1 MAKET
6 DNKFDVLVLGAGIIG
21 VSSVWHL
28 QSRGQKAAL
37 LDRAQPGR
45 GASFGNAGLIER
57 SSIVPYHFPRHLG
70 DVLRYATNRQS
81 AMRYDVSYLPKIAA
95 WLYQFWRHS
104 SPQNLA
110 KATAALLPLIEQSVS
125 EHDVMI
131 KAAGLQPL
139 RGTGGWIEIFREKRG
154 FEQAKSE
161 LAELTPYQLQADVL
175 DSAALRE
182 REPSLL
188 RSRPQASAGALRDAL
203 AGCTPL
209 KNGLAGAIHWLDP
222 HTITAPGALV
232 EGYCQ
237 HFIAQGGCFFH
248 GDARSLTRKG
258 ETLWQVETQDGVIE
272 AKNIV
277 IALGWESGALIKK
290 LTGKSLPLAVKRG
303 YHMHYQQEPEQNLNH
318 PLCDAQA
325 GFVLAPMQQGL
336 RLTTGIEFAAPTAAP
351 NEIQLRRCEKIARQ
365 YCNLGKRIDEI
376 IWLGRRPCLPD
387 MRPIISPIG
396 ERSAG
401 LWANFGHA
409 HHGLTLGPVSGR
421 LLSEMMMGQ
430 EPFTNPTPFSIKRFH

>member
-6 DNKFDVLVLGAGIIG
+6 NNKFDVLVLGAGIIG
-21 VSSVWHL
+21 VSSAWHL
-28 QSRGQKAAL
+28 QRRGQKTAL

-57 SSIVPYHFPRHLG
+57 SSVIPYHFPRHLG
-70 DVLRYATNRQS
+70 DVLRYATNRQA
-81 AMRYDVSYLPKIAA
+81 AMRYDISYLPRIAA
-95 WLYQFWRHS
+95 WLYQFWRCS
-104 SPQNLA
+104 STQNLERAA
-110 KATAALLPLIEQSVS
+110 KAMLPLIEQSVR

-139 RGTGGWIEIFREKRG
+139 RREQGWIEIFRTREAFTK
-154 FEQAKSE
+154 AKSE
-161 LAELTPYQLQADVL
+161 LAELAPYQLQADVL

-182 REPSLL
+182 LEPSLTA
-188 RSRPQASAGALRDAL
+188 P
-203 AGCTPL
+203 
-209 KNGLAGAIHWLDP
+209 LAGAIHWLDP

-237 HFIAQGGCFFH
+237 HFTTQGGAFFH
-248 GDARSLTRKG
+248 GDARSLTALG
-258 ETLWQVETQDGVIE
+258 TGGWQVETQDGVLE
-272 AKNIV
+272 AKNVV
-277 IALGWESGALIKK
+277 IALGWESDDLIKK

-303 YHMHYQQEPEQNLNH
+303 YHRHYQQEPEQSLNH
-318 PLCDAQA
+318 PLCDTQA

-336 RLTTGIEFAAPTAAP
+336 RLTTGIEFAAPNAAP

-365 YCNLGKRIDEI
+365 YCALGEPVDEE

-387 MRPIISPIG
+387 MLPIISPVG
-396 ERSAG
+396 ERAAG

-421 LLSEMMMGQ
+421 LLSEMMIGQ
-430 EPFTNPTPFSIKRFH
+430 ESFTDLKPFSIKRFH